1 MFYQIAMAMGS
12 MLMTVFP
19 GRVLWLSYPVL
30 NILSSDPTVNDLI
43 VKVNKMVRDGVRKV
57 DNPRLAYLNL
67 APLQLEHLQQ
77 YSDVIHHPGSLS
89 EMIIRLIANMLNP

>member
-1 MFYQIAMAMGS
+1 MARAMGS
-12 MLMTVFP
+12 MLLTVFP
-19 GRVLWLSYPVL
+19 GRVLWISYPVL

-43 VKVNKMVRDGVRKV
+43 MMVNKMVRDGVREV
-57 DNPRLAYLNL
+57 NDPRLAYLNL

-89 EMIIRLIANMLNP
+89 EMIIRLISNMLNP